1 MANPD
6 HKQITQVFVAYSYR
20 LYPATDYRLVFR
32 SLENLFEIKFFF
44 ADEKITNNQIL
55 GKIEGLIRDTDF
67 GIYDI
72 TGWNPNVTLEL
83 GLALGLDRH
92 QDVYIA
98 FNKDIN
104 PSDAQEVPADL
115 RGKDRI
121 QFSSLGEFRQKLH
134 VLLRQRATMRGT
146 ILHNPDLVWSPLGQ
160 PIPTQLK
167 YAAAFRDI
175 AVQIVPDRSRPERMI
190 VDLSLRVESR
200 GWNSPTYDDAPWIN
214 IDFRDKDAKTIP
226 IKGSMNYVVAEF
238 KPNDNR
244 FIFCQKELDSNR
256 WQHVDAVNVWASR
269 GYALSVSWIENFSPY
284 MILAQL
290 KRITHAFRRRLT
302 TGKTTLPQLEDD

>member
-1 MANPD
+1 
-6 HKQITQVFVAYSYR
+6 
-20 LYPATDYRLVFR
+20 
-32 SLENLFEIKFFF
+32 
-44 ADEKITNNQIL
+44 
-55 GKIEGLIRDTDF
+55 
-67 GIYDI
+67 
-72 TGWNPNVTLEL
+72 
-83 GLALGLDRH
+83 
-92 QDVYIA
+92 
-98 FNKDIN
+98 
-104 PSDAQEVPADL
+104 
-115 RGKDRI
+115 
-121 QFSSLGEFRQKLH
+121 
-134 VLLRQRATMRGT
+134 
-146 ILHNPDLVWSPLGQ
+146 
-160 PIPTQLK
+160 
-167 YAAAFRDI
+167 
-175 AVQIVPDRSRPERMI
+175 MI

-226 IKGSMNYVVAEF
+226 IEGSMNYVVAEF